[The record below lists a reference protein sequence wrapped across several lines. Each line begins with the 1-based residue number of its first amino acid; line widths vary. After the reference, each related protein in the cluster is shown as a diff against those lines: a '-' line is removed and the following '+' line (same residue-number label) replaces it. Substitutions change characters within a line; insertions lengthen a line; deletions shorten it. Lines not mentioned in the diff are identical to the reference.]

1 VHDRRIQLEVLA
13 VLYQSTILSLTSRL
27 LLSDSTHQASLHVDI
42 IEQGSDLG
50 IYVLAIIARDYLT
63 ASFFI
68 RILTLLLEVC
78 NRHPGGGNRRVMLVV
93 GAIRILKSTSR
104 PASTL
109 GRSSS
114 SSWTQHLT
122 LSSMNPSRRCRTGDQ
137 GRLPNSQRYGLL
149 KKVRCSCSTL
159 LGRTLCL
166 TESYKY
172 DHHDSLHTEHC
183 LQGRNSNVV

>member
-1 VHDRRIQLEVLA
+1 MMQLLRLRAQNSENGRTAAHDRRIQLEVLA

-50 IYVLAIIARDYLT
+50 IHVLAIIARDYLT

-78 NRHPGGGNRRVMLVV
+78 NRHPDGGNRRVMLVV
-93 GAIRILKSTSR
+93 GAIGILKSTSR
-104 PASTL
+104 PPSTL

-114 SSWTQHLT
+114 SSWTQRLV
-122 LSSMNPSRRCRTGDQ
+122 LSSMNT
-137 GRLPNSQRYGLL
+137 
-149 KKVRCSCSTL
+149 
-159 LGRTLCL
+159 
-166 TESYKY
+166 
-172 DHHDSLHTEHC
+172 
-183 LQGRNSNVV
+183 